1 GDFPAPVKYGY
12 ANVGRVEQGPREL
25 LDRTVFVLYPHQ
37 TRYVAPVQ
45 SVYVVPES
53 VPPARAILAA
63 NLETAINGV
72 WDASPQIGDRIAVIG
87 GGTVGCLVAWLTAR
101 IFGCEAQL
109 VDTNPRRSA
118 VAEAIGVQFVG
129 PDEVSENADVVIH
142 ASGSPSGLALALAV
156 AAFEA
161 PLLR

>member
-1 GDFPAPVKYGY
+1 
-12 ANVGRVEQGPREL
+12 NVGRVEQGPREL

-37 TRYVAPVQ
+37 TRYVVPVQ
-45 SVYVVPES
+45 SVHVVPES

-72 WDASPQIGDRIAVIG
+72 WDASPRIGDRIGVIG

-101 IFGCEAQL
+101 IFGCEVQL
-109 VDTNPRRSA
+109 VDTNSRRGA
-118 VAEAIGVQFVG
+118 VAGALGVQFVG
-129 PDEVSENADVVIH
+129 PDEISENADVVIH
-142 ASGSPSGLALALAV
+142 ASGSPSGLALALRI

-161 PLLR
+161 TIVELSWYGTQA